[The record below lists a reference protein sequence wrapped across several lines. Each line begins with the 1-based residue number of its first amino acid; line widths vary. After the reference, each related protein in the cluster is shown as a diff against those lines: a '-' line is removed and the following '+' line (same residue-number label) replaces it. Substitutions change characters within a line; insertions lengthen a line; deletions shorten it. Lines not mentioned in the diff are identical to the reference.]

1 MSSHD
6 YAGCQDSACDLCG
19 AYGDGGFASKVHKNE
34 VRSGK
39 AQHGTGCPRNS
50 KGLR

>member
-19 AYGDGGFASKVHKNE
+19 AYDDGGFASKVRKNQDFWC
-34 VRSGK
+34 K
-39 AQHGTGCPRNS
+39 ASQR
-50 KGLR
+50 